1 MSIVGKTLAGAAI
14 VLAVLVAGIVVAISM
29 IDVDTLVGPVK
40 DRIRAVTGRE
50 LTVGG
55 GSSLALSLHP
65 RLVLKDVALS
75 NAPWGSAPKLLTAQR
90 LQVEFALL
98 PLLSRR
104 FDLIQVELVG
114 PVISLEA
121 DDKGRKNWAPDHAAP
136 AAPAQPAATADATAA
151 TTYFSV
157 GNILITDGTLTFR
170 DGTGAPTRVAI
181 NRFSLRAREPTSPM
195 AAEFRGE
202 VAGVP
207 VTVDATL
214 GSVQD
219 LLQRRG
225 TFPVQVKGDIA
236 GQKTAITAKVRVDA
250 QNVAFDDLDLK
261 IGANAFAGKFS
272 ITAGEPRSKL
282 TFDLTGPALVLKELP
297 VAATARAP
305 ATAAAPAHASPW
317 LFPDTPVDFAALRIV
332 DADGT
337 LAIGRL
343 QLADGR
349 QLNNVRASIA
359 LAAGRLDVKNFEIAI
374 FGGKLAG
381 NVHVDARTAG
391 HEALALHASGTG
403 FELAALL
410 AATGKPREVRGGK
423 TAINIDLDMLGTSPH
438 AWAST
443 ASGNV
448 RVVVGPATL
457 VNTKLDLSSAIDKVI
472 QAVNPFRERDPSTD
486 LVCAVVRLPLANGIA
501 KVDRSIAM
509 ETQKVG
515 VSATG
520 SLDFRNE
527 TLEFTFH
534 PKVRKGLSIPGLNF
548 ADLVGLRGPFASPQ
562 VTVNAV
568 GSAKAIASIGA
579 AVGTGG
585 LSTIGQALLG
595 QVESGG
601 TGLCAIA
608 LGAKDSAPDAS
619 ASTQGKVAAPES
631 AERKIEG
638 AIGKLFGR

>member
-40 DRIRAVTGRE
+40 DRLRAMTGRE

-55 GSSLALSLHP
+55 GSSLALSLQP
-65 RLVLKDVALS
+65 KLVLKDVALS
-75 NAPWGSAPKLLTAQR
+75 NAPWGSAPTLLTAQR

-121 DDKGRKNWAPDHAAP
+121 DAKGRKNWAPDHSAP
-136 AAPAQPAATADATAA
+136 SPPATTADTTVA
-151 TTYFSV
+151 TTSFSV
-157 GNILITDGTLTFR
+157 ANILITDGTLTFR
-170 DGTGAPTRVAI
+170 DGTGAPTRIAI
-181 NRFSLRAREPTSPM
+181 NRLSLRAREPTSPM
-195 AAEFRGE
+195 AAEFRGD
-202 VAGVP
+202 VAGVA

-236 GQKTAITAKVRVDA
+236 GQKTAITAKVRVDDK
-250 QNVAFDDLDLK
+250 NIAFADLDVK
-261 IGANAFAGKFS
+261 IGANALAGALTV
-272 ITAGEPRSKL
+272 TAGEPRSKL

-297 VAATARAP
+297 VAAIARAT

-317 LFPDTPVDFAALRIV
+317 LFPDTPVEFALLRIV

-337 LAIGRL
+337 LAVGRL

-391 HEALALHASGTG
+391 HETLAMHAGGTG
-403 FELAALL
+403 FDLAALL
-410 AATGKPREVRGGK
+410 AAAGKPRDVRGGK
-423 TAINIDLDMLGTSPH
+423 TAINIDLDMRGTSPH

-457 VNTKLDLSSAIDKVI
+457 VNTKLDLSSAFDKVI

-501 KVDRSIAM
+501 RVDRSIAM

-527 TLEFTFH
+527 TLEFNFH

-548 ADLVGLRGPFASPQ
+548 ADLVGLRGPFSSPQ

-579 AVGTGG
+579 AVGTAG
-585 LSTIGQALLG
+585 LSTLGQALLG

-608 LGAKDSAPDAS
+608 LGAKDGPAE
-619 ASTQGKVAAPES
+619 TQRPHQGNVAAPES
-631 AERKIEG
+631 VEKKIGG